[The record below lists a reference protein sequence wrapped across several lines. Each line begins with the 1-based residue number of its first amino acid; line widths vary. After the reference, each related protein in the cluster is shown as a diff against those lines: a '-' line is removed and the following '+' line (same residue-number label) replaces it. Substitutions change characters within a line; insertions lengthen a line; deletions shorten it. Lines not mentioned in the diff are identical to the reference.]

1 MKTNLNQLTHKIMI
15 VILNNYLSII
25 LFSKHFNHVNK
36 WAITRSYLL
45 KFWFRQIRVEY
56 YDKKILH
63 CNQKPESLFA
73 ILNKGR
79 LLPFHKS
86 NKNKVAT

>member
-15 VILNNYLSII
+15 VILNNHLSIV
-25 LFSKHFNHVNK
+25 LFSKHLKHVNK
-36 WAITRSYLL
+36 RVITRSYLL

-56 YDKKILH
+56 Y
-63 CNQKPESLFA
+63 CNQKPKSLFA

-79 LLPFHKS
+79 LLPYHKAI
-86 NKNKVAT
+86 KIK